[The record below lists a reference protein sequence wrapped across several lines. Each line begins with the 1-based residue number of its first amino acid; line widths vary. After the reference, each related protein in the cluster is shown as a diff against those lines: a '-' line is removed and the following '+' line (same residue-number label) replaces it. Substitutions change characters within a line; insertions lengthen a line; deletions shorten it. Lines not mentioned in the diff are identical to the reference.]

1 MKLDRNQFLLLATA
15 IGAGVMG
22 TAAKSYDPPVST
34 LSKADDAERDQSGG
48 TCDGDTGQTGR
59 AKYCP
64 IQEGRNK
71 GCLDSGS
78 CDDSHLKAASE
89 LRFYDCLANKPR
101 NSCFTEG
108 APMSAFERCAR
119 DIIPHACTDP
129 QAAQVCQRVQRACN
143 GHMGSMMGSCASW
156 LTPLNTAGK
165 TEFASCMVE
174 GCDDYQFKSC
184 LGYVH

>member
-15 IGAGVMG
+15 IGAAVTG
-22 TAAKSYDPPVST
+22 TAAKSYDPPIST
-34 LSKADDAERDQSGG
+34 LSKADDAEEDQSGG

-71 GCLDSGS
+71 GCLDWSS

-89 LRFYDCLANKPR
+89 LRLYDCLATKQR
-101 NSCFTEG
+101 NTCFTEG
-108 APMSAFERCAR
+108 TMSAFERCAR
-119 DIIPHACTDP
+119 DMIPHACTDP
-129 QAAQVCQRVQRACN
+129 QAAQVCQRVQRTCA
-143 GHMGSMMGSCASW
+143 GHMGSMMGSCSTW
-156 LTPLNTAGK
+156 LAPLNAAGK
-165 TEFASCMVE
+165 TQFASCMVE

-184 LGYVH
+184 LGYVR